1 MIAFSLEQLYGWI
14 HTFILPFC
22 RIGALMLTAPVLGD
36 AAIPKKIKLALALA
50 LTLALAPGAGP
61 LPELAPGS
69 WGSLAIMARQILI
82 GLAMGLCIRIVFAA
96 VHTAGELVGLQ
107 RGLSFAT
114 FFDPGGGAS
123 TTVLSR
129 LFNAIT
135 VLLFLAL
142 DGHLMVIAGLQRSFE
157 TLPLAAA
164 PLDINGWGIL
174 LEWSNA
180 IIVSGLLMA
189 LPLITALLTIN
200 LALGILNRTA
210 PQMSVFA
217 VGFPVSLIAGLLALL
232 AVLPNSSGFLGQL
245 IENGLEHMLRLVQGL
260 AGA

>member
-1 MIAFSLEQLYGWI
+1 MIALTLDQLYGWI
-14 HTFILPFC
+14 HAFILPFA

-36 AAIPKKIKLALALA
+36 AAIPKKIKLAIALA
-50 LTLALAPGAGP
+50 LTLALAPAAGP
-61 LPELAPGS
+61 IPDIPPGS
-69 WGSLAIMARQILI
+69 WPSLSIIARQLLI
-82 GLAMGLCIRIVFAA
+82 GLAMGLCMRVVFAA
-96 VHTAGELVGLQ
+96 VHTAGEFVGLQ
-107 RGLSFAT
+107 MGLSFAT
-114 FFDPGGGAS
+114 FFDPGAGAS

-129 LFNAIT
+129 LFNAIA

-142 DGHLMVIAGLQRSFE
+142 DGHLLMIAGLQRSFE
-157 TLPLAAA
+157 SLPLAA
-164 PLDINGWGIL
+164 PLDFSGWGVL
-174 LEWSNA
+174 LEWSSA

-232 AVLPNSSGFLGQL
+232 VVLPNSSGFLGNL
-245 IENGLEHMLRLVQGL
+245 IQDGLENMLRLVQAL
-260 AGA
+260 AGG